1 MKLEGLYAITDPVLT
16 PYGDIERYVSEAI
29 RGGAKILQLRDKEL
43 KDEELYPVAMRL
55 KRLCDENGVCFIIDD
70 RVVLAKAVNAD
81 GIHIGLED
89 IDPLDAREIIGSGK
103 IIGVSCYGDLERA
116 KGAIKKGA
124 DYVAFGSFF
133 PSPTKPHAKVV
144 DKSVLS
150 EAKSL
155 GVPVCAIGGIGIN
168 NGGELVTAGADML
181 SVISALWVGDIY
193 QNASCFSSFY
203 KNLS

>member
-1 MKLEGLYAITDPVLT
+1 MVQTHTIKTVFQCIATLNFMRLD
-16 PYGDIERYVSEAI
+16 
-29 RGGAKILQLRDKEL
+29 RGGQHIAHQKRRLIFAQIL
-43 KDEELYPVAMRL
+43 
-55 KRLCDENGVCFIIDD
+55 
-70 RVVLAKAVNAD
+70 
-81 GIHIGLED
+81 
-89 IDPLDAREIIGSGK
+89 AREIIGNGK

-193 QNASCFSSFY
+193 QNASRFSSFY

>member
-1 MKLEGLYAITDPVLT
+1 MKLEGLYAITDSVLT

-133 PSPTKPHAKVV
+133 PSPTKPLSRVI
-144 DKSVLS
+144 DISVL
-150 EAKSL
+150 EKAKKHISL
-155 GVPVCAIGGIGIN
+155 PLCAIGGITYE
-168 NGGELVTAGADML
+168 NGKNLIENGASML
-181 SVISALWVGDIY
+181 AVVSALWEGDIKE
-193 QNASCFSSFY
+193 NARELASLF
-203 KNLS
+203 

>member
-16 PYGDIERYVSEAI
+16 PYGDIEKYISEAI

-193 QNASCFSSFY
+193 QNDSCFSSFY

>member
-1 MKLEGLYAITDPVLT
+1 MKLEGLYAITDSKLT

-29 RGGAKILQLRDKEL
+29 RGGVRILQLRDKEAS
-43 KDEELYPVAMRL
+43 DEELYGVAVKL
-55 KRLCDENGVCFIIDD
+55 KRLCEANDVTFIIDD
-70 RVVLAKAVNAD
+70 RVLLAKAVDAD
-81 GIHIGLED
+81 GIHIGIED
-89 IDPLDAREIIGSGK
+89 IEVYRAREIIGDGK

-116 KGAIKKGA
+116 KNVIKDGA

-144 DKSVLS
+144 DKSVLT

-155 GVPVCAIGGIGIN
+155 GVPVCAIGGITVD
-168 NGGELVTAGADML
+168 NGGELVLAGADML
-181 SVISALWVGDIY
+181 SVISALWGGDIY
-193 QNASCFSSFY
+193 ENSIKLASFY

>member
-16 PYGDIERYVSEAI
+16 PYGDIERCVSEAI
-29 RGGAKILQLRDKEL
+29 SGGAKILQLRDKEL
-43 KDEELYPVAMRL
+43 KDEELYPVAVRL

>member
-1 MKLEGLYAITDPVLT
+1 MKLRGLYAITDSKLT

-29 RGGAKILQLRDKEL
+29 RGGVRILQLRDKEAS
-43 KDEELYPVAMRL
+43 DEELYGVAVKL
-55 KRLCDENGVCFIIDD
+55 KRLCEANDVTFIIDD
-70 RVVLAKAVNAD
+70 RVLLAKAVDAD
-81 GIHIGLED
+81 GIHIGIED
-89 IDPLDAREIIGSGK
+89 IEVYRAREIIGEGK

-116 KGAIKKGA
+116 KNVIKDGA

-144 DKSVLS
+144 DKSVLT

-155 GVPVCAIGGIGIN
+155 GVPVCAIGGITAD
-168 NGGELVTAGADML
+168 NGGELVLAGADML
-181 SVISALWVGDIY
+181 SVISSLWSGDIY
-193 QNASCFSSFY
+193 KNSFELASFY